1 MPLPSDRER
10 PAVRRSVPPLGRRVR
25 MRLLVWVLRRPRIAS
40 TCLTLLLL
48 LAANLAIATN
58 GRYWDAQ
65 SDGFWG
71 LRRIAQCESLGSV
84 PDVLYIGS
92 SRTLYGGR
100 PAQGDTLVRRQNGQ
114 PILSCNIGMLRS
126 TIQPDYYTLKRVI
139 EDGYPPKLLGEELWG
154 GNL

>member
-84 PDVLYIGS
+84 PDVLFIGS
-92 SRTLYGGR
+92 SRTLYGVR
-100 PAQGDTLVRRQNGQ
+100 PAQVDALMRRQNRR
-114 PILSCNIGMLRS
+114 PIVSCNIGMLGS
-126 TIQPDYYTLKRVI
+126 TLEQDYLT
-139 EDGYPPKLLGEELWG
+139 PKPLNQRRHRAKPRGDKPLAG
-154 GNL
+154 